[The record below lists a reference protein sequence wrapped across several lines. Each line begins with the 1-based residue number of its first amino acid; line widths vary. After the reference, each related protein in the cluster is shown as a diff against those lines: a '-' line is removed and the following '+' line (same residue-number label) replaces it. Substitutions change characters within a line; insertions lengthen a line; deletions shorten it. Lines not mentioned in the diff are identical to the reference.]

1 MEKIMRH
8 NQMNQQA
15 RPKKQAGATLIGM
28 MFVGGAIVFIALIA
42 MKVFPAYQEYYSV
55 KTVIRA
61 LNKEPLSTMSK
72 KEIQNSFN
80 RRADTGYVTVVH
92 GNDLTID
99 KNSSGE
105 TVVSVQY
112 QVIKPLFGNVS
123 VLIDF
128 STPSDGK

>member
-1 MEKIMRH
+1 MLN
-8 NQMNQQA
+8 NQLNTYISH
-15 RPKKQAGATLIGM
+15 KKQAGATFIGM
-28 MFVGGAIVFIALIA
+28 LFVGAAVVFVALIA
-42 MKVFPAYQEYYSV
+42 MKVFPAYQEYFSV
-55 KTVIRA
+55 KTVIKA
-61 LNKEPLSTMSK
+61 LNKESLSSMSK
-72 KEIQNSFN
+72 KEIQDSFN

-99 KNSSGE
+99 KNEAGE

-128 STPSDGK
+128 ETSADGK

>member
-1 MEKIMRH
+1 MRH
-8 NQMNQQA
+8 NQTNQQA
-15 RPKKQAGATLIGM
+15 SPKKQAGATLIGM

-72 KEIQNSFN
+72 NEIQNSFN

-128 STPSDGK
+128 ATPSDGK